1 LEGVGDAVQELE
13 NAEGLRVDGAGAQEE
28 QLVVDER
35 VEEGG
40 RIGGGQVDERRA
52 GFGVGE
58 EQREEGARRRRA
70 REGLLVLVE
79 NIEGFDGA
87 HGASASPA

>member
-13 NAEGLRVDGAGAQEE
+13 NAEGLRVGGAGAQEE

-58 EQREEGARRRRA
+58 EQREEGAAGGRAAGERVLEQRRA
-70 REGLLVLVE
+70 
-79 NIEGFDGA
+79 
-87 HGASASPA
+87 